1 MIFAWDAPPEQPSLR
16 TAIHVHLRGDET
28 ACVRGLLENLQLPS
42 ESLRRIDARAR
53 QLVEAVRAE
62 RLGKGGLDAFLHEY
76 GLSSQEGVLL
86 MCIAEA
92 LLRVPDDV
100 TQERLIR
107 DKLSAADWDRH
118 IGRSPSV
125 FVNASTWAL
134 MLTGRLIQLRDD
146 EGQSVGAAL
155 RRLMA
160 RLGEPVVRESIN
172 YAMRIMGRQF
182 VMGRTIEDAMDNAR
196 ALETRGYRYSYDML
210 GEAARTRQA
219 AAAYFE
225 AYKHAIAAIGRRA
238 SSGAV
243 ADRPGISVK
252 LSALHPRY
260 EVGKAE
266 RLQEELAPLV
276 LALARQAASAGI
288 GLTIDAEEAERLDI
302 SLDVVEAVAADP
314 QLDGKWDGL
323 GVVVQAY
330 QKTAPFVIDW
340 LADLARRRRRRLMVR
355 LVKGAYWD
363 AEIKRSQE
371 LGLPGYPV
379 FTRKPSTDV
388 SYLACARR
396 LLDQR
401 ALFYPQFATHNAHS
415 IAAVLEFAGDGH
427 DFEFQRL
434 HGMGETL
441 YEEIVENHPVGVGC
455 RIYAPVGQHED
466 LLAYLVRRL
475 LENGANSSFVNRIQD
490 DRLPIEEIVADPIAT
505 VHALARVPHPQI
517 PVPREMYLPER
528 LNSYGVDL
536 SDRSSLAE
544 LAQAMAEADER
555 TWDAGPIIAGEERS
569 SGGREAMSPADHS
582 RSVGHVAE
590 ADQADVEQAL
600 GSASAAAAAW
610 AATPVEERAL
620 CLDRAADLME
630 ANMPALMALAV
641 REAGKTIN
649 DAVAEVREAVD
660 FCRYYAH
667 RARQDLGRPLILPI
681 ATNGVGRVELTGGG
695 VFGCISP
702 WNFPLAI
709 FTGQIAAALVAGNA
723 VVAKPAEQT
732 PLIAAEGVRLL
743 HRAGIPAD
751 VLHFLPGDGAAIGGP
766 IVADPRVS
774 GVVFTGSTEV
784 ALAIN
789 RALARRAR
797 GHPPLIAETG
807 GQNAM
812 IVDSTA
818 LPEQVVRDAVVSA
831 FQSAGQR
838 CSALR
843 VLFIQEDVAGRIID
857 MLAGAMDEL
866 QVGDP
871 ALLATDV
878 GPVIDEEAQ
887 AMLEGHIKRMR
898 SDGRLIARARLGSG
912 TDRGTFVAPAAF
924 EIDGLSLLQREVFG
938 PVLHVIRYPADRLPQ
953 VIEAINDT
961 GYGLTLGIQ
970 TRIDATWR
978 FIFDRIRIG
987 NTYVNR
993 NQIGAAV
1000 GVQPFGGQGQSG
1012 TGPKAGGP
1020 HYLHRFVA
1028 SRPASGHAAGSTPA
1042 QVQTPRAQIVT
1053 LADRRVDRTSLDGA
1067 LKAAEAARSSWSLTS
1082 QEQRAAWL
1090 ERCAT
1095 AVESAPEMIVDSS
1108 CVGAAA
1114 AQATEY
1120 LRFCA
1125 AQLRS
1130 TLAAPQPLPG
1140 PTGERNE
1147 LSFQPRGLIGCL
1159 CMGDPG
1165 LAPFVRQIAAPL
1177 ACGNVVLAWH
1187 PEPEHAAR
1195 LASLLT
1201 DAGLPDGAL
1210 QILETNGADRLDGFL
1225 SDPRLA
1231 GVSFCGPPEIAS
1243 EVGQVLAQRDVSI
1256 APLIIHD
1263 ERFEASI
1270 GLPPCGSPHYLSRFV
1285 FERTLTID
1293 TTSSGGNASLLSLGS
1308 EP

>member
-1 MIFAWDAPPEQPSLR
+1 MRP
-16 TAIHVHLRGDET
+16 T
-28 ACVRGLLENLQLPS
+28 
-42 ESLRRIDARAR
+42 R
-53 QLVEAVRAE
+53 QLE
-62 RLGKGGLDAFLHEY
+62 
-76 GLSSQEGVLL
+76 
-86 MCIAEA
+86 
-92 LLRVPDDV
+92 
-100 TQERLIR
+100 
-107 DKLSAADWDRH
+107 DW
-118 IGRSPSV
+118 
-125 FVNASTWAL
+125 N
-134 MLTGRLIQLRDD
+134 
-146 EGQSVGAAL
+146 
-155 RRLMA
+155 
-160 RLGEPVVRESIN
+160 
-172 YAMRIMGRQF
+172 
-182 VMGRTIEDAMDNAR
+182 
-196 ALETRGYRYSYDML
+196 
-210 GEAARTRQA
+210 
-219 AAAYFE
+219 
-225 AYKHAIAAIGRRA
+225 
-238 SSGAV
+238 
-243 ADRPGISVK
+243 
-252 LSALHPRY
+252 
-260 EVGKAE
+260 
-266 RLQEELAPLV
+266 
-276 LALARQAASAGI
+276 
-288 GLTIDAEEAERLDI
+288 
-302 SLDVVEAVAADP
+302 
-314 QLDGKWDGL
+314 GL

-330 QKTAPFVIDW
+330 LKAAPFVIDW
-340 LADLARRRRRRLMVR
+340 LADLARRYRRRLMVR

-396 LLDQR
+396 LLDQP

-415 IAAVLEFAGDGH
+415 IAAVLEFAGDAR

-434 HGMGETL
+434 HGMGEAL
-441 YEEIVENHPVGVGC
+441 YEELVEKHPVGVAC

-490 DRLPIEEIVADPIAT
+490 DHLPIEEIVADPIAT
-505 VHALARVPHPQI
+505 VRALARVPHPQI

-528 LNSYGVDL
+528 LNSRGIDL
-536 SDRSSLAE
+536 ADRTAVAE
-544 LAQAMAEADER
+544 LARAMTEADGR
-555 TWDAGPIIAGEERS
+555 VWDAGPIIGGEERLD
-569 SGGREAMSPADHS
+569 GAREAVSPAD
-582 RSVGHVAE
+582 RARTIGRVAE
-590 ADQADVEQAL
+590 ASEADVQRAL
-600 GSASAAAAAW
+600 ALASRAAATW
-610 AATPVEERAL
+610 AATPVEERAR
-620 CLDRAADLME
+620 CLERAADLME
-630 ANMPALMALAV
+630 ANMPALMTLAV

-649 DAVAEVREAVD
+649 DAVAEVREAAD

-667 RARQDLGRPLILPI
+667 RARQDLGRPLVLPVSVG
-681 ATNGVGRVELTGGG
+681 GVGRVELAGGG

-709 FTGQIAAALVAGNA
+709 FTGQVAAALVAGNA

-732 PLIAAEGVRLL
+732 PLMAAEGVRLL

-751 VLHFLPGDGAAIGGP
+751 VLHLLPGDGAAIGGA

-784 ALAIN
+784 ALTIN
-789 RALARRAR
+789 RTLAKRAR

-818 LPEQVVRDAVVSA
+818 LPEQVVRDAIVSA

-843 VLFIQEDVAGRIID
+843 VLFIQQDIADRIID

-866 QVGDP
+866 RVGDP

-898 SDGRLIARARLGSG
+898 GDGRLIARARLGSG

-924 EIDGLSLLQREVFG
+924 EIDRLSLLQREVFG

-978 FIFDRIRIG
+978 FIFDRVRIG

-993 NQIGAAV
+993 NQIGAVV
-1000 GVQPFGGQGQSG
+1000 GVQPFGGQGRSG

-1028 SRPASGHAAGSTPA
+1028 SRPANGHAGGVRLRLAT
-1042 QVQTPRAQIVT
+1042 RAVGPPT
-1053 LADRRVDRTSLDGA
+1053 LADIRFDASSLNRA
-1067 LKAAEAARSSWSLTS
+1067 FNVAEAAQLSWGSMP
-1082 QEQRAAWL
+1082 QERRADWL
-1090 ERCAT
+1090 ERLAT
-1095 AVESAPEMIVDSS
+1095 TLEASPEAFADTDDT
-1108 CVGAAA
+1108 GAAA
-1114 AQATEY
+1114 AADVAKY

-1130 TLAAPQPLPG
+1130 TLATPQPLPG

-1147 LSFQPRGLIGCL
+1147 LSFHPRGLIACL
-1159 CMGDPG
+1159 CLGDPD
-1165 LAPFVRQIAAPL
+1165 LAAFTRQIAAPL

-1187 PEPEHAAR
+1187 PAPERAAR
-1195 LASLLT
+1195 IASLFT
-1201 DAGLPDGAL
+1201 DSGLPGGVL
-1210 QILETNGADRLDGFL
+1210 QILRTNGSAGLSEFL
-1225 SDPRLA
+1225 SEPRLA
-1231 GVSFCGPPEIAS
+1231 GVSFSGPPKIAS
-1243 EVGQVLAQRDVSI
+1243 EVGQLLAQRDVSI
-1256 APLIIHD
+1256 VPLIIHD
-1263 ERFEASI
+1263 EQFGEGI
-1270 GLPPCGSPHYLSRFV
+1270 GIPPCGSPHYLSRFV
-1285 FERTLTID
+1285 IERTLTID
-1293 TTSSGGNASLLSLGS
+1293 TTSSGGNASLLSLGG

>member
-1 MIFAWDAPPEQPSLR
+1 
-16 TAIHVHLRGDET
+16 
-28 ACVRGLLENLQLPS
+28 
-42 ESLRRIDARAR
+42 
-53 QLVEAVRAE
+53 
-62 RLGKGGLDAFLHEY
+62 
-76 GLSSQEGVLL
+76 

-92 LLRVPDDV
+92 LLRVPDDA

-118 IGRSPSV
+118 IGRSPSL

-134 MLTGRLIQLRDD
+134 MLTGRLIRLRDY
-146 EGQSVGAAL
+146 EGQSAGAAV
-155 RRLMA
+155 RRLVA
-160 RLGEPVVRESIN
+160 RLGEPVVREAVN

-182 VMGRTIEDAMDNAR
+182 VMGRTIEDALDNAR
-196 ALETRGYRYSYDML
+196 ALESRGYRYSYDML

-219 AAAYFE
+219 AAGYFE
-225 AYKHAIAAIGRRA
+225 AYKHAIAAIGRRS
-238 SSGAV
+238 SSGGV

-260 EVGKAE
+260 EMGQAE
-266 RLQEELAPLV
+266 RLQEELLPLV
-276 LALARQAASAGI
+276 LALARHAASAGI
-288 GLTIDAEEAERLDI
+288 GLTIDAEEAERLDL

-314 QLDGKWDGL
+314 QLEDWNGL

-330 QKTAPFVIDW
+330 QKAAPFVIDW
-340 LADLARRRRRRLMVR
+340 LADLAQRHRRRLMVR

-396 LLDQR
+396 LLNQP
-401 ALFYPQFATHNAHS
+401 AQFYPQFATHNAHS
-415 IAAVLEFAGDGH
+415 IAAVLEFAGDAR

-441 YEEIVENHPVGVGC
+441 YEELVENHPVGVAC

-490 DRLPIEEIVADPIAT
+490 DHLPIEEIVADPIAT
-505 VHALARVPHPQI
+505 VRALARVPHSRI

-528 LNSYGVDL
+528 LNSRGIDL
-536 SDRSSLAE
+536 ADRSTLAE
-544 LAQAMAEADER
+544 LTRAMNEADGGAWE
-555 TWDAGPIIAGEERS
+555 AGPIIGAEERLN
-569 SGGREAMSPADHS
+569 GAREAVSPAD
-582 RSVGHVAE
+582 RTRPVGRVAE
-590 ADQADVEQAL
+590 ASEADVERAL
-600 GSASAAAAAW
+600 AVASGAAATW
-610 AATPVEERAL
+610 AATPVDERAR

-630 ANMPALMALAV
+630 ANMPALMTLAV

-649 DAVAEVREAVD
+649 DAVAEVREAAD

-667 RARQDLGRPLILPI
+667 RAREDLGRPLILPI
-681 ATNGVGRVELTGGG
+681 SVGGMGRVELTGGG
-695 VFGCISP
+695 VFACISP

-732 PLIAAEGVRLL
+732 ALMAAEGVRLL

-751 VLHFLPGDGAAIGGP
+751 VLHLLPGDGTAIGGA
-766 IVADPRVS
+766 IVADPRVF
-774 GVVFTGSTEV
+774 GIVFTGSTEV
-784 ALAIN
+784 ALSIN
-789 RALARRAR
+789 RTLAKRAR

-843 VLFIQEDVAGRIID
+843 VLFVQEDIAGRIID

-866 QVGDP
+866 RVGDP

-912 TDRGTFVAPAAF
+912 TDRGTFVAPVAF
-924 EIDGLSLLQREVFG
+924 EIDRLSLLQREVFG

-953 VIEAINDT
+953 VIEAVNDT

-978 FIFDRIRIG
+978 FIFDRVRIG

-1000 GVQPFGGQGQSG
+1000 GVQPFGGQGRSG

-1028 SRPASGHAAGSTPA
+1028 SRPANGHAAVS
-1042 QVQTPRAQIVT
+1042 VRAAPWAVAPPT
-1053 LADRRVDRTSLDGA
+1053 LADIRFNPSSLNQA
-1067 LKAAEAARSSWSLTS
+1067 FSAAEAAQSSWALTS
-1082 QEQRAAWL
+1082 DERRADWL
-1090 ERCAT
+1090 ER
-1095 AVESAPEMIVDSS
+1095 
-1108 CVGAAA
+1108 AAA
-1114 AQATEY
+1114 ALEASPEAVAGTGDSGAASADAAEY

-1125 AQLRS
+1125 VQLRS
-1130 TLAAPQPLPG
+1130 TLAPQPLPG

-1147 LSFQPRGLIGCL
+1147 LSFQPRGVIACL
-1159 CMGDPG
+1159 CMGNPD
-1165 LAPFVRQIAAPL
+1165 LASFARQIAASL

-1187 PEPEHAAR
+1187 PEPERAAR
-1195 LASLLT
+1195 VASLLA
-1201 DAGLPDGAL
+1201 DAGMPSGVLHIL
-1210 QILETNGADRLDGFL
+1210 QMNGSVRLSEFL

-1231 GVSFCGPPEIAS
+1231 GVSFSGPPEVAS
-1243 EVGQVLAQRDVSI
+1243 EIGRVIAQTDASI
-1256 APLIIHD
+1256 VPLVIHD
-1263 ERFEASI
+1263 ERLGAGI

-1293 TTSSGGNASLLSLGS
+1293 TTSSGGNASLLSLGA